1 MIDLVGATGA
11 VTMNDVI
18 TTLNVVMTS
27 LVVWR
32 QKDKDL
38 QIKNRDETISWLR
51 EQLKEARDMCK
62 KA

>member
-1 MIDLVGATGA
+1 MIDLVGPTGA

-38 QIKNRDETISWLR
+38 QIRNRDETISWLR

-62 KA
+62 KD